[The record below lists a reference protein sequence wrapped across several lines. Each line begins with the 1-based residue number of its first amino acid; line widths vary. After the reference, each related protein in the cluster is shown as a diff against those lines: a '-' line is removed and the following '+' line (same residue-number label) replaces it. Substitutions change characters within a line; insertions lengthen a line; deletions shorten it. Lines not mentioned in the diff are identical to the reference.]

1 MKKDKSSLV
10 FWLTVCVLVVC
21 VALAKDSNYTSQA
34 KSNTDVVYPD
44 YYYAKTSDDTDTVN
58 DKATSHTSQVQQDS
72 KQEDIVNIDE
82 TFVPLDDTM
91 FEETSTSVQPQAST
105 KNTVQ
110 KSTSVPTASQSSV
123 AIPASVSILE
133 RKSQIL
139 SDMAQS
145 SVLANSTQALANAV
159 ITAKT
164 VKYQTLATG
173 AAVGVATIHNQ
184 RREAVL
190 DLVEA
195 KQKACTDRVNR
206 IINRTGETTQNALDT
221 ALTIH
226 NDLKQNADKI
236 ESDIKDTIDKIH
248 HAHDEIK
255 DILDKLGEI

>member
-1 MKKDKSSLV
+1 MV
-10 FWLTVCVLVVC
+10 
-21 VALAKDSNYTSQA
+21 
-34 KSNTDVVYPD
+34 
-44 YYYAKTSDDTDTVN
+44 
-58 DKATSHTSQVQQDS
+58 
-72 KQEDIVNIDE
+72 
-82 TFVPLDDTM
+82 
-91 FEETSTSVQPQAST
+91 EETSTSVQPQAST

-195 KQKACTDRVNR
+195 KQKARTDRVNR
-206 IINRTGETTQNALDT
+206 IINRTGETTRNALDT

>member
-10 FWLTVCVLVVC
+10 FWLAVCVLVVC
-21 VALAKDSNYTSQA
+21 VALAKDSNHTSQA
-34 KSNTDVVYPD
+34 KDNTDVVYPD
-44 YYYAKTSDDTDTVN
+44 YYYAKTSDDTDTVK

-82 TFVPLDDTM
+82 TFVPLADTM
-91 FEETSTSVQPQAST
+91 VEEASTSVQPQAST

-110 KSTSVPTASQSSV
+110 KSASAPAASQSSA

-145 SVLANSTQALANAV
+145 SVLANSTQTLANAV

-164 VKYQTLATG
+164 VKYQTLATS

-195 KQKACTDRVNR
+195 KQKARTDRVNQ

-248 HAHDEIK
+248 HTHDEIE

>member
-10 FWLTVCVLVVC
+10 FCVLVVC
-21 VALAKDSNYTSQA
+21 VALSKDSNHTSQA

-44 YYYAKTSDDTDTVN
+44 YYYAKTSDDTDTVK

-82 TFVPLDDTM
+82 TFVPLADTM
-91 FEETSTSVQPQAST
+91 VEETSTSVQPQAST

-195 KQKACTDRVNR
+195 KQKARTDRVNR
-206 IINRTGETTQNALDT
+206 IINRTGETTRNALDT

>member
-21 VALAKDSNYTSQA
+21 VALAKDSNHTSQA

-44 YYYAKTSDDTDTVN
+44 YYYAKTSDDTDTVK

-82 TFVPLDDTM
+82 TFVPLADTM
-91 FEETSTSVQPQAST
+91 VEETSTSVQPQAST

-164 VKYQTLATG
+164 VKYQTLVTG
-173 AAVGVATIHNQ
+173 AAVGVATIPNQ

-195 KQKACTDRVNR
+195 KQKARTDRVNR
-206 IINRTGETTQNALDT
+206 IINRTGETTRNALDT

>member
-10 FWLTVCVLVVC
+10 FWLTVCALVVC
-21 VALAKDSNYTSQA
+21 VALAKDSNHTSQA
-34 KSNTDVVYPD
+34 KGNTDVVYPD
-44 YYYAKTSDDTDTVN
+44 YYYAKTSDDTDTVK
-58 DKATSHTSQVQQDS
+58 DKATSHTSQVQQNS
-72 KQEDIVNIDE
+72 KQEDTVNIEE
-82 TFVPLDDTM
+82 TFVPLADTM
-91 FEETSTSVQPQAST
+91 FEETSTAVQPQAST

-110 KSTSVPTASQSSV
+110 KSTSAPTASQSSV
-123 AIPASVSILE
+123 AIPTSVSILE

-195 KQKACTDRVNR
+195 KQKAHTDRVNR

-248 HAHDEIK
+248 HTHDEIK

>member
-10 FWLTVCVLVVC
+10 FWLTVCVLVIC
-21 VALAKDSNYTSQA
+21 VALAKDSNHTSQA
-34 KSNTDVVYPD
+34 KGNTDVVYPD
-44 YYYAKTSDDTDTVN
+44 YYYAKTSDDTDTVK
-58 DKATSHTSQVQQDS
+58 DKATSLTSQVQQNS
-72 KQEDIVNIDE
+72 KQEDTVNIEE
-82 TFVPLDDTM
+82 TFVPLADTM

-110 KSTSVPTASQSSV
+110 KSTSAPTASQSSV

-195 KQKACTDRVNR
+195 KQKARTDRVNR

-248 HAHDEIK
+248 HTHDEIK